1 MLKLF
6 LIILLYFQN
15 SLGINKFVIK
25 LNNDLKKMNEWHYQW
40 KWSLML
46 ILTNKHEKLNKVIG
60 LTRRFSVNLTCN
72 ALLIINEFF
81 INLHLDYGDILHNKT
96 NNEHLQ
102 NKMEKVQYQAC
113 LVITGVIQGT
123 SREPVYDEHF
133 FHIEWTNGMILNSRL
148 GMLNQLK
155 IYCNQKKRKLVNLCL
170 WSTRFKTH

>member
-40 KWSLML
+40 KWSLIL
-46 ILTNKHEKLNKVIG
+46 IPTNKHKKLNKVIG
-60 LTRRFSVNLTCN
+60 LTRRLSVNLTCN
-72 ALLIINEFF
+72 ALLIKNEFF
-81 INLHLDYGDILHNKT
+81 INLHLDYGDILHDKT

-133 FHIEWTNGMILNSRL
+133 FHIE
-148 GMLNQLK
+148 
-155 IYCNQKKRKLVNLCL
+155 
-170 WSTRFKTH
+170 